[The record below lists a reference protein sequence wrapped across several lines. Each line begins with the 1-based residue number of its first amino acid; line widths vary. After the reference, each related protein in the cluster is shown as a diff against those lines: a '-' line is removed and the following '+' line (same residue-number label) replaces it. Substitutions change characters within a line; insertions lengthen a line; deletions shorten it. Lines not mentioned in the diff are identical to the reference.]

1 MKYSFKELLYYFFH
15 RIPAIIKGRYIYHN
29 LIKAHWGRGLN
40 NFGDCLSPD
49 ILKHYGLTPVYVS
62 NQKKADIILAGSIL
76 QWIETDYCGY
86 IVGTGGDNV
95 KYSFPNAKVLAVR
108 GEKTLANFNYSNK
121 TVLLGDPGFLMSY
134 VFPEKVQQ
142 KYDLGI
148 IPHFVDWNTVN
159 LNNWRKS
166 FKKENVI
173 FINPLGKPK
182 DIITQI
188 KKCRNI
194 VSSSLHGLII
204 ADTFH
209 IPNIRFVDRQTMPT
223 YFYDYKFDDYYSS
236 LGIEEAC
243 IEITGNETVEELI
256 KHTTLKPFEKIES
269 LKQGLDNIMRELIL
283 KFKKK

>member
-62 NQKKADIILAGSIL
+62 NQKEADIILAGSIL

-108 GEKTLANFNYSNK
+108 GEKTLANFNYSNN

-166 FKKENVI
+166 FKKENVL

-236 LGIEEAC
+236 LGIEEVC
-243 IEITGNETVEELI
+243 IEITGKETIEELI
-256 KHTTLKPFEKIES
+256 KQTTLKPIKKIES